1 MNRRLVVRV
10 GALCALAAAASLA
23 AATASSGRAQAAP
36 ALRPLVAGSINA
48 NTLVSPEPTSQCLA
62 TIGIHCYAPGQLETA
77 YGLDQLHARGI
88 NGRGKTI
95 AIVDA
100 FGSPTIVNDLHA
112 FDQAF
117 GNGAGGVP
125 ADPAILQD
133 PKLTIIQPAGTVP
146 PFDPNN
152 SDMTNWA
159 TETTLDVEWAHV
171 FAPKA
176 NILLVE
182 TPVAETEGVTG
193 FPEIVQAENYVIKHH
208 LADVISQSFGATEE
222 TFPSAQSILDLRS
235 AFVNAHRHHVTV
247 LGGSGDTGATNYESD
262 LATLYPMAVNSWPS
276 SDPLVTSIGGTQ
288 LNLDDSGT
296 RLSPDVVWNDG
307 FGAGG
312 GGVSSVFSRP
322 GYQNGVS
329 NVTGDMRGTPDISL
343 SSAVDGAVWLYYTFR
358 PATAGSPFHLVGGT
372 SEATPE
378 FAGIVA
384 MADQLAHHDLGL
396 INGDLYHLGYG
407 SQSGLVDVTSGNNS
421 FAGVTGYSAG
431 SGYDLASGLGTID
444 ASKFV
449 PTLANSG
456 DQGNQDGNGQ

>member
-1 MNRRLVVRV
+1 
-10 GALCALAAAASLA
+10 SLA

-36 ALRPLVAGSINA
+36 ALRPLVAGAINA
-48 NTLVSPEPTSQCLA
+48 HTLVNPEPTSQCLA
-62 TIGIHCYAPGQLETA
+62 TLGIHCYAPGQFEKA
-77 YGLDQLHARGI
+77 YGLDTLHAHGI
-88 NGRGKTI
+88 DGRGRTI

-100 FGSPTIVNDLHA
+100 FGSPTIANDLHA

-117 GNGAGGVP
+117 GNGLGGVP

-133 PKLTIIQPAGTVP
+133 PKLTIIQPVGAVP
-146 PFDPNN
+146 PFDPTN
-152 SDMTNWA
+152 SDMVGWA

-182 TPVAETEGVTG
+182 TPVTETEGVQG
-193 FPEIVQAENYVIKHH
+193 FPEIVQAENYVINHH

-247 LGGSGDTGATNYESD
+247 LGGSGDTGATNYELD

-288 LNLDDSGT
+288 LSLDDSGN

-312 GGVSSVFSRP
+312 GGVSSVFARP
-322 GYQNGVS
+322 WYQNGVQD
-329 NVTGDMRGTPDISL
+329 VTGDMRGTPDISL
-343 SSAVDGAVWLYYTFR
+343 SSSVDGAVWLYYTFR
-358 PATAGSPFHLVGGT
+358 NPGSPFHLVGGT

-384 MADQLAHHDLGL
+384 MADQVAHHDLGL
-396 INGDLYHLGYG
+396 INGNLYHLGYG
-407 SQSGLVDVTSGNNS
+407 ANSGLVDVTSGDNS

-431 SGYDLASGLGTID
+431 PGYDLASGLGTID

-449 PTLANSG
+449 PALANADEQG
-456 DQGNQDGNGQ
+456 DQDGNSQ